1 MNKEILLV
9 VITAFLVSAG
19 WVSSASAAMKGTP
32 VDWRTCDL
40 RDGKTIEDLNK
51 VTAKFRAY
59 ASKSNTEYAAWT
71 LFPQYH
77 TDLDYDL
84 AWMGAWPDAGSFGVS
99 MEGWKKDGRGLAA
112 EFDQVMDCSSRH
124 MMVLSYPINAPA
136 GVPQDGLWL
145 FYGCNL
151 NEGVSVPEAYEA
163 HLEAGQVMKTM
174 GSLSLSWMM
183 VPGIGAAP
191 EEPDY
196 YFALAFYRYS
206 DLGETMEMFTN
217 KGGQQARG
225 KILNKVS
232 SCGSPVLLDAV
243 SVRAHDER

>member
-77 TDLDYDL
+77 TDQDYDL
-84 AWMGAWPDAGSFGVS
+84 AWMGAWPSAGSFGVS
-99 MEGWKKDGRGLAA
+99 MEGWMKDGKGVAA

-124 MMVLSYPINAPA
+124 MMVVSYPINALA
-136 GVPQDGLWL
+136 GTPEDGMWL
-145 FYGCNL
+145 FSACNL
-151 NEGVSVPEAYEA
+151 NEGVTIPQAYAA
-163 HLEAGQVMKTM
+163 HLEAGAVMKTM
-174 GSLSLSWMM
+174 GSLSTSWMM
-183 VPGIGAAP
+183 VPSIGAGP
-191 EEPDY
+191 NDPDY
-196 YFALAFYRYS
+196 YHALAFYRYS
-206 DLGETMEMFTN
+206 DLGASLEMFIN
-217 KGGQQARG
+217 QGGQEARG
-225 KILNKVS
+225 EILNKVS
-232 SCGSPVLLDAV
+232 SCRTPALFDAV